1 MDITSSYGR
10 SSEGERRGAHSVSA
24 VEHAYQGGSVEESE
38 CIFVISQNYCF
49 CERCMALIDDVR
61 RQL

>member
-1 MDITSSYGR
+1 MLR
-10 SSEGERRGAHSVSA
+10 SLEQRREERSAHSVSK
-24 VEHAYQGGSVEESE
+24 VELAYQGGSVEENE

-49 CERCMALIDDVR
+49 CERCMALIDDFR